1 MEEALRDSEE
11 RYRTFFDQSKD
22 GVYITTR
29 DGKLLEANQAYL
41 DLFGFTK
48 EEMRDLDILQI
59 YPEPAA
65 ENRQSFRE
73 AIEKNGSVKDYEI
86 KLKTKDGRLIDCL
99 STSTLKRAPDGTI
112 LGYQGIVRDITEY
125 KQLQNELIQ
134 AQKMEGIGAL
144 AGGLSHD
151 FNNILT
157 IVHGYAELL
166 IMDHDDGDPRLND
179 LYKIVEAAKTG
190 SELVRS
196 LLAFSRKSEIQ
207 QQPMNLN
214 KQVEQIRHLLSRT
227 IPKMIN
233 IETVLS
239 AEPATVNADPGQVGQ
254 VLMNL
259 AINAKDAMPD
269 GGTMIMETRS
279 ISVDDEYCRTHL
291 GLKPGAYVLLK
302 VSDTGCGMD
311 KETLARI
318 FEPFFTTK
326 EVGVGAGLG
335 LAMVYGIVKQHGG
348 VIVCSS
354 ELGRGTTFS
363 VYLPALEQDEP
374 GAEAAAVKE
383 LPTGGNETILLVDDE
398 ESIRSL
404 GIKMLNR
411 AGYTV
416 LTAPDGRAAL
426 ETYEQ
431 RSADIS
437 LVILDLMMPEMG
449 GKQCLEKLLEMDPK
463 AKVIISTG
471 YSMDDQTKEV
481 AESGAR
487 GFVRKPFQVTHMLNA
502 VREVLDENRSDVIS
516 QQKLGKR
523 GPCHCRQ

>member
-1 MEEALRDSEE
+1 
-11 RYRTFFDQSKD
+11 
-22 GVYITTR
+22 
-29 DGKLLEANQAYL
+29 LEANQAYL
-41 DLFGFTK
+41 DVFGFTK
-48 EEMRDLDILQI
+48 EEAQDLDILQI
-59 YPEPAA
+59 YPEVAA
-65 ENRQSFRE
+65 ENRQRFQE
-73 AIEKNGSVKDYEI
+73 AIEKHGSVKDYEV

-112 LGYQGIVRDITEY
+112 VGYQGIVRDITEY

-157 IVHGYAELL
+157 VIHGYAELL
-166 IMDHDDGDPRLND
+166 IADHDYGDPRLND

-207 QQPMNLN
+207 QRPMNIN
-214 KQVEQIRHLLSRT
+214 KQVEQIRQLLSRT

-239 AEPATVNADPGQVGQ
+239 AAPATINADPGQVGQ

-269 GGTMIMETRS
+269 GGTLTMETRN
-279 ISVDDEYCRTHL
+279 IIVDDEYCRTHV
-291 GLKPGAYVLLK
+291 GLKPGAYVLLT

-311 KETLARI
+311 EDTLAHI

-348 VIVCSS
+348 EIMCSS
-354 ELGRGTTFS
+354 ELGSGTTLS
-363 VYLPALEQDEP
+363 VYLPALDQN
-374 GAEAAAVKE
+374 EAGPEATAVKG
-383 LPTGGNETILLVDDE
+383 LPVGGKETILLVDDE
-398 ESIRSL
+398 ASIRSL
-404 GIKMLNR
+404 GIKILSK

-416 LTAPDGRAAL
+416 LSAPDGRAAL
-426 ETYEQ
+426 DTYEQ
-431 RSADIS
+431 RGANIS

-449 GKQCLEKLLEMDPK
+449 GKQCLERLVEMDPR
-463 AKVIISTG
+463 ARVIISSG
-471 YSMDDQTKEV
+471 YSMDEQTKEV
-481 AESGAR
+481 VESGAR
-487 GFVRKPFQVTHMLNA
+487 GFVRKPFQLEQMLHA
-502 VREVLDENRSDVIS
+502 VREVLDGSERDIIS
-516 QQKLGKR
+516 A
-523 GPCHCRQ
+523 